1 MDRKRKRSEK
11 ERVQAGIESFRKL
24 IADREDWLMERTLRY
39 AKEYGY
45 VKYTS
50 TLREAWRLSISGLSA
65 ALLTAIQEDHPH
77 LELGPDDEF
86 MGDPIAEFGI
96 LEARRHRER
105 GVSLGMFLGLMKY
118 YRQSYK
124 DMVRHGG
131 FNPFLKNY
139 CLNLIERFFDR
150 IEIAFC
156 IEWAESDQ
164 SKLIEDLQARNRLMT
179 NEKNRY
185 LTIFESHPH
194 MVFIL
199 DKDRRLLNLNHA
211 AARRFQAQDT
221 PGAHYYRPSLDKHTD
236 GYQTRDP
243 QHPEPNGSD
252 CFALKELM
260 PSLADDLESF
270 IAGGDMSLS
279 FEMKAT
285 DHDEAQYYNVTFS
298 QVLDVSEKFS
308 GMVVVLE
315 EITAQKHVTE
325 ELRRAR
331 DAADAANR
339 AKSEFLANMSHELR
353 TPLNAILGYSQ
364 LMQRAPSLPPEY
376 REYLN
381 TINRSGEHLLGL
393 INEVLEISKIEA
405 RRITLDPRTFDLH
418 AMLRDLHAMFKART
432 NDKSLS
438 FELSEI
444 RDLPHYVVTDESKFR
459 QVLINLLGNAVKFTD
474 KGGITVRVTAR
485 AENSEKICLLVEV
498 EDTGP
503 GIAEDE
509 LDMVFQYFEQ
519 TAAGRKSQSG
529 TGLGMAISRNYA
541 RMMGG
546 DITVT
551 SRVGEGSTFRFES
564 DLKEGRE
571 SDLGEKARER
581 RVIGLAP
588 GQVVPR
594 VLVVE
599 DNEEGRTFLVNLLEL
614 VGFNAREAENGE
626 KAVELFEKYSPHFIW
641 MDIRMPVMDG
651 LEATRRIKAAPGGD
665 SVKIAALTASV
676 MEEECE
682 SILAAGCDDFVRKPC
697 QESVLFEV
705 MARHLGLK
713 YLYDENLDETSTES
727 ETDLS
732 SLAALPSDLHGE
744 LLDAVLELNTAR
756 TLEVVERIAQ
766 QDAALGTVLKKLAEK
781 LEYDRLLTL
790 LEKGSSGGQAQNNHL
805 DLATA

>member
-11 ERVQAGIESFRKL
+11 EKVQAGIESFRKL
-24 IADREDWLMERTLRY
+24 IADHEDWLMEKILGY

-50 TLREAWRLSISGLSA
+50 TLREAWRLSISGLSG
-65 ALLTAIQEDHPH
+65 ALLAAIKEDHPQ

-86 MGDPIAEFGI
+86 VGDPIAEFGI
-96 LEARRHRER
+96 IQARRHRER

-131 FNPFLKNY
+131 FNPFLENY

-150 IEIAFC
+150 LEIAFC

-164 SKLIEDLQARNRLMT
+164 SKLIEDLQVGNRLMT

-194 MVFIL
+194 IVFIL
-199 DKDRRLLNLNHA
+199 DKDCRLLNLNHA

-221 PGAHYYRPSLDKHTD
+221 PGAHYYRPALKKDSD
-236 GYQTRDP
+236 GYQIRDP
-243 QHPEPNGSD
+243 QHPESECSHGM
-252 CFALKELM
+252 ALEELM
-260 PSLADDLESF
+260 PSLSDDLKSF

-279 FEMKAT
+279 FEKKVT
-285 DHDEAQYYNVTFS
+285 DQDEAQYYNVTFS

-308 GMVVVLE
+308 GVVVVIE

-325 ELRRAR
+325 ELRRAK

-353 TPLNAILGYSQ
+353 TPLNVILGYSQ
-364 LMQRAPSLPPEY
+364 LMQRAPSLSPGY

-393 INEVLEISKIEA
+393 INDVLEISKIEA
-405 RRITLDPRTFDLH
+405 RRITLDPCTLNLH
-418 AMLRDLHAMFKART
+418 AMFRDLHAMFKVRT
-432 NDKSLS
+432 NDKGLS

-444 RDLPHYVVTDESKFR
+444 RNLPRYVVADESKFR

-474 KGGITVRVTAR
+474 KGGIAVRVTTKG
-485 AENSEKICLLVEV
+485 ETSEKMRLVVEV

-509 LDMVFQYFEQ
+509 LDMVFQSFEQ
-519 TAAGRKSQSG
+519 TAAGRKSQGG
-529 TGLGMAISRNYA
+529 TGLGMVISRNYA

-551 SRVGEGSTFRFES
+551 SRVGAGSTFRFES
-564 DLKEGRE
+564 ELKEGRE
-571 SDLGEKARER
+571 ADLGEMLPER
-581 RVIGLAP
+581 RVVGLAP

-599 DNEEGRTFLVNLLEL
+599 DKEENRTLLVKLLEL
-614 VGFNAREAENGE
+614 TGFKAREAENGE

-641 MDIRMPVMDG
+641 MDIRMPVMGG

-705 MARHLGLK
+705 MAKHLGVK
-713 YLYDENLDETSTES
+713 YLYDEDPEETSTAS
-727 ETDLS
+727 EADLS
-732 SLAALPSDLHGE
+732 SLAALAADMHGE
-744 LLDAVLELNTAR
+744 LQNAVLELDTAR
-756 TLEVVERIAQ
+756 TLEVVARIAR
-766 QDAALGTVLKKLAEK
+766 QDAALGAGLKKLAEN
-781 LEYDRLLTL
+781 LEYDRLLDL
-790 LEKGSSGGQAQNNHL
+790 LER
-805 DLATA
+805 